1 MHRAEMLS
9 GHREDVWGEG
19 VGRRGGLQCANVA
32 NSQEGRVLTLQ
43 I

>member
-1 MHRAEMLS
+1 MLS
-9 GHREDVWGEG
+9 GPREDVWGAG
-19 VGRRGGLQCANVA
+19 VGGLQCANVA

>member
-1 MHRAEMLS
+1 MHRTEMLS
-9 GHREDVWGEG
+9 GLREDVWGVG
-19 VGRRGGLQCANVA
+19 VGGAVGLQCANVA

>member
-1 MHRAEMLS
+1 MLS
-9 GHREDVWGEG
+9 GPREDVWGVGEG
-19 VGRRGGLQCANVA
+19 GGGLQCANVA